1 MNQAGTIG
9 EAKFTTYLESIGYEI
24 EKAPARKF
32 YDWDIKATKKSSVIT
47 FEIKYD
53 EKAYYWATKRG
64 TPNEPNIYIEYKNT
78 NRNEDS
84 GILASKSD
92 YYIYILKASN
102 DIAYVFD
109 RAKLCAHLVNSTY
122 KSVGNSATGDNNA
135 MGWIPPLSEI
145 IKHESYIR
153 QIVME

>member
-9 EAKFTTYLESIGYEI
+9 EAKFSTYLMSIGYEV

-32 YDWDIKATKKSSVIT
+32 YDWDIKATKKSAVIT
-47 FEIKYD
+47 FEVKYD
-53 EKAYYWATKRG
+53 EKAYYWAAKRG
-64 TPNEPNIYIEYKNT
+64 TPTEPNIYIEYKNT

-92 YYIYILKASN
+92 YYIYILKSEN

-109 RAKLCAHLVNSTY
+109 RAKLCAHLVSSTY
-122 KSVGNSATGDNNA
+122 KSVGNSATGDDNA
-135 MGWIPPLSEI
+135 IGWIPPLSQI
-145 IKHESYIR
+145 IKHDSYIK
-153 QIVME
+153 QIAM

>member
-9 EAKFTTYLESIGYEI
+9 EAKFSSYLISIGYEV

-32 YDWDIKATKKSSVIT
+32 YDWDIKATKKSAVIT
-47 FEIKYD
+47 FEVKYD
-53 EKAYYWATKRG
+53 EKAYYWAAKRG

-92 YYIYILKASN
+92 YYIYILKSEN
-102 DIAYVFD
+102 DIAYVFN
-109 RAKLCAHLVNSTY
+109 RAKLCAYLVNSTY
-122 KSVGNSATGDNNA
+122 RSVGNSATGDDNA

-153 QIVME
+153 QIVM

>member
-9 EAKFTTYLESIGYEI
+9 EAKFSTYLESIGYKI
-24 EKAPARKF
+24 EKAPPRKF
-32 YDWDIKATKKSSVIT
+32 YDWDIKATKKSLVIT

-92 YYIYILKASN
+92 YYIYILKSEN

-109 RAKLCAHLVNSTY
+109 RAKLCAHLVSSTY
-122 KSVGNSATGDNNA
+122 KSVGNSATGDDNA
-135 MGWIPPLSEI
+135 IGWIPPLSEI
-145 IKHESYIR
+145 IKHDSYIR
-153 QIVME
+153 QIAM

>member
-9 EAKFTTYLESIGYEI
+9 EAKFSTYLESIGYEV
-24 EKAPARKF
+24 EKAPPRKF
-32 YDWDIKATKKSSVIT
+32 YDWDIKATKKSLVIT
-47 FEIKYD
+47 FEVKYD
-53 EKAYYWATKRG
+53 EKAYYWAAKRG

-92 YYIYILKASN
+92 YYIYILKSEN

-122 KSVGNSATGDNNA
+122 KSVGNSATGDDNA
-135 MGWIPPLSEI
+135 IGWIPPLSEI
-145 IKHESYIR
+145 IKHQSYIR
-153 QIVME
+153 QIAMQ

>member
-9 EAKFTTYLESIGYEI
+9 EAKFSTYLESIGYTI
-24 EKAPARKF
+24 EKAPPRKF
-32 YDWDIKATKKSSVIT
+32 YDWDIKATKKSLVIT

-92 YYIYILKASN
+92 YYIYILKSLN

-109 RAKLCAHLVNSTY
+109 RAKLCAHLVSSTY

-135 MGWIPPLSEI
+135 IGWIPPLSEI
-145 IKHESYIR
+145 IKNDSYIR
-153 QIVME
+153 QIVMQ

>member
-9 EAKFTTYLESIGYEI
+9 EAKFSTYLESIGYAI

-32 YDWDIKATKKSSVIT
+32 YDWDIKATKKSLVIT

-53 EKAYYWATKRG
+53 EKAYYWAAKRG

-92 YYIYILKASN
+92 YYIYILKSAN

-122 KSVGNSATGDNNA
+122 KSVGNSATGDDNA
-135 MGWIPPLSEI
+135 IGWIPPLSEI

-153 QIVME
+153 QIAMQ